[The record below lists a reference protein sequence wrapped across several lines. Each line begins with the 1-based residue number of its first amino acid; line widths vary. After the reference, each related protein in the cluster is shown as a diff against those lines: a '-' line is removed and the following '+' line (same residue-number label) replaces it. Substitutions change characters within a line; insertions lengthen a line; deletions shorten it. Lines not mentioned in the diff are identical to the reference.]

1 MDSKQATMIFRV
13 ELDLKT
19 DFETMAKDL
28 DLNASQLLRQ
38 MMRGAVA
45 QHKKQT
51 AQQTLRLEE
60 PKHNLPATPP
70 ATATKKPKK
79 GQKMAASKPA
89 NWRPKCSF

>member
-13 ELDLKT
+13 EEGLKA

-28 DLNASQLLRQ
+28 DLTASQLLRQ

-45 QHKKQT
+45 QHRQQT
-51 AQQTLRLEE
+51 AQKSLRLEE
-60 PKHNLPATPP
+60 PKRNPPATPP

-79 GQKMAASKPA
+79 GQKLAAAGNAAFRRKEQ
-89 NWRPKCSF
+89 